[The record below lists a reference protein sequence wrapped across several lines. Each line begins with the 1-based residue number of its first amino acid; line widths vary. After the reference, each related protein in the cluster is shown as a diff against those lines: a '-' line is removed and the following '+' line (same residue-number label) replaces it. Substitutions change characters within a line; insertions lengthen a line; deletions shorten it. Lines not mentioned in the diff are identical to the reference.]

1 MTNGG
6 CGIETF
12 KVNIKRN
19 QINLSASYQVKLTLT
34 LITLL
39 LLLTLITPFHYLL
52 SGIHDH
58 CPQMLLYG

>member
-19 QINLSASYQVKLTLT
+19 QINLNASYQAKLTLT

-39 LLLTLITPFHYLL
+39 LLLTLITP
-52 SGIHDH
+52 
-58 CPQMLLYG
+58 